1 MKSAV
6 FKINNNTPSSLKD
19 SESFHIPIPVSFPI
33 PVSIPLHVSEP
44 TPINNNIKSDAY
56 IHKNFAYKHSDNI
69 FYVIH

>member
-6 FKINNNTPSSLKD
+6 FKINNNTLSSLKD
-19 SESFHIPIPVSFPI
+19 SESFHFPIPIPISV
-33 PVSIPLHVSEP
+33 PLDVSEP
-44 TPINNNIKSDAY
+44 TPINNNIKLDAY